1 MHRAQEL
8 LSNPEVKV
16 TQRERDYLSAI
27 ATIFENQTV
36 SLEERAQQYEKQ
48 MEDIYKKYGDAGNR
62 FFLASS
68 SPVGMFLIVC

>member
-16 TQRERDYLSAI
+16 TQRERDYLNAI

-48 MEDIYKKYGDAGNR
+48 MEDIYKRYGDTGNR
-62 FFLASS
+62 FFLASP
-68 SPVGMFLIVC
+68 PVGMCLIVC